1 MSDVPDATH
10 PPSRKMRMPRG
21 LPYIVVNEAAER
33 YSFYGMRSILT
44 VFMTKYLLDSSGQA
58 DPMTESE
65 AKIWYH
71 TFIMGVYFLPIIG
84 ALLADIFLGKYK
96 TIMAL
101 SLVYCLGHLVLA
113 LDHTRLG
120 LSGGLALIAI
130 GAGGIKPCVSAH
142 LGDQFSRGN
151 SHLLDKAYAW
161 FYFSINVGA
170 VISTLAGEWLLRDF
184 GPHVAFGVPGGL
196 MLLATA
202 VFYYGRTEYRSIAP
216 SGWPVFKQTLFAGET
231 RRAILRLLPVFALVA
246 VFWSLYDQTGS
257 SWVLQA
263 QSDLMDKRV
272 RLFGWS
278 VTLLPSQIQAV
289 NAALILLFVPLFS
302 AVLYPM
308 SARYGIASTALR
320 KIGLGMFLAALSFA
334 IIATLELRIFNGQSA
349 SVSGQLWAYVAM
361 TAAEVLISMTCLE
374 FAYTQAPNPAKSL
387 VMGLYFLSLSAGNF
401 LAVEVNRFIRADFP
415 IAAVVA
421 AVATDTG
428 QGLPQPAANADANF
442 APLRL
447 RSVRSIS
454 ESDKAPDLINGR
466 KIMFSGDCGL
476 ERLVPAKDGE
486 PADTVRLQGTFLLA
500 AINPGAQSFGLL
512 DAATRQP
519 LLLRGTYSPGPDHA
533 VHTDRLVGAEYFWFF
548 CGLMGLAALV
558 FVPVAKRYSGERY
571 LQDEAT
577 SKH

>member
-1 MSDVPDATH
+1 
-10 PPSRKMRMPRG
+10 
-21 LPYIVVNEAAER
+21 
-33 YSFYGMRSILT
+33 
-44 VFMTKYLLDSSGQA
+44 
-58 DPMTESE
+58 
-65 AKIWYH
+65 
-71 TFIMGVYFLPIIG
+71 MGVYFLPLFG
-84 ALLADIFLGKYK
+84 ALLADIFWGKYK

-120 LSGGLALIAI
+120 LAWGLALIAI

-170 VISTLAGEWLLRDF
+170 VLSMLAGEWLLRQF

-202 VFYYGRTEYRSIAP
+202 VFYYGRRTYRSIPP
-216 SGWPVFKQTLFAGET
+216 SGWPLFKQMLLAGQT
-231 RRAILRLLPVFALVA
+231 RRAILRLLPIFALVA

-263 QSDLMDKRV
+263 QSDLMDKRI
-272 RLFGWS
+272 RFFGWS
-278 VTLLPSQIQAV
+278 VVLLPSQIQAV
-289 NAALILLFVPLFS
+289 NSLLILLFVPLFS

-308 SARYGIASTALR
+308 ASRYGIASTALR

-334 IIATLELRIFNGQSA
+334 IIAALELRIFNGQSA

-401 LAVEVNRFIRADFP
+401 LAVEVNRVIQADFP
-415 IAAVVA
+415 LQTEILS
-421 AVATDTG
+421 G
-428 QGLPQPAANADANF
+428 EGLPQPAAGM
-442 APLRL
+442 
-447 RSVRSIS
+447 S
-454 ESDKAPDLINGR
+454 
-466 KIMFSGDCGL
+466 
-476 ERLVPAKDGE
+476 PAFN
-486 PADTVRLQGTFLLA
+486 PIRFRA
-500 AINPGAQSFGLL
+500 A
-512 DAATRQP
+512 
-519 LLLRGTYSPGPDHA
+519 
-533 VHTDRLVGAEYFWFF
+533 
-548 CGLMGLAALV
+548 
-558 FVPVAKRYSGERY
+558 
-571 LQDEAT
+571 
-577 SKH
+577 

>member
-1 MSDVPDATH
+1 
-10 PPSRKMRMPRG
+10 MPRG

-65 AKIWYH
+65 SKIWYH
-71 TFIMGVYFLPIIG
+71 TFIMGVYFLPILG
-84 ALLADIFLGKYK
+84 ALLADIFWGKYK

-120 LSGGLALIAI
+120 LAGGLALIAI
-130 GAGGIKPCVSAH
+130 GAGGIKPCVTAH

-161 FYFSINVGA
+161 FYFSINIGA
-170 VISTLAGEWLLRDF
+170 VVSTLAGEWLLRDF

-202 VFYYGRTEYRSIAP
+202 VFYYGRREYRSIPP
-216 SGWPVFKQTLFAGET
+216 SGWPVFKQTLLAGET
-231 RRAILRLLPVFALVA
+231 RRAILRLLPIFALVA

-263 QSDLMDKRV
+263 QSDLMDKRIG
-272 RLFGWS
+272 LFGWS
-278 VTLLPSQIQAV
+278 VELLPSQIQAV
-289 NAALILLFVPLFS
+289 NALLILLFVPLFS

-320 KIGLGMFLAALSFA
+320 KIGLGMFLASLSFA
-334 IIATLELRIFNGQSA
+334 IIAALELRIFNGQSA

-415 IAAVVA
+415 IEAVVA
-421 AVATDTG
+421 APVAGTRDPENSG
-428 QGLPQPAANADANF
+428 EGLPPAAASAGANF

-447 RSVRSIS
+447 RAADR
-454 ESDKAPDLINGR
+454 AADLINGR

-476 ERLVPAKDGE
+476 ERLLPGQNGE
-486 PADTVRLQGTFLLA
+486 QADTVRLQGTFLLA
-500 AINPGAQSFGLL
+500 AINPGEQSFALL

-519 LLLRGTYSPGPDHA
+519 LLLRGTYSPGPNHT

-558 FVPVAKRYSGERY
+558 FVPVARRYSGERY
-571 LQDEAT
+571 LQDEKNESHPAG
-577 SKH
+577 